1 MSPASTFWIPVID
14 AHVTL
19 RSRWLSRYYVAFW
32 HVPCIG
38 FCQGLGREKAWE
50 SKEVTDKT
58 EQQMTA
64 ESAASEKITHG
75 SEAKYGVVLFA
86 YAVRHFAS
94 GVVWSVKSRCRSKA
108 PFKTNFGIA
117 ISVVVTVNS
126 SFHWLEN
133 VNNSHRMKASES
145 RRWSQSSHGLWF
157 FSLIWHQILLLWRY
171 PRCEE
176 VRWP

>member
-1 MSPASTFWIPVID
+1 MAIEI
-14 AHVTL
+14 L
-19 RSRWLSRYYVAFW
+19 RCFLTCALYWFLSRLRA
-32 HVPCIG
+32 G
-38 FCQGLGREKAWE
+38 ESLGKQRSYRPKQNNEWQLKVLQL
-50 SKEVTDKT
+50 K
-58 EQQMTA
+58 
-64 ESAASEKITHG
+64 KITHG

-94 GVVWSVKSRCRSKA
+94 GVVWFVKSRCRSKA